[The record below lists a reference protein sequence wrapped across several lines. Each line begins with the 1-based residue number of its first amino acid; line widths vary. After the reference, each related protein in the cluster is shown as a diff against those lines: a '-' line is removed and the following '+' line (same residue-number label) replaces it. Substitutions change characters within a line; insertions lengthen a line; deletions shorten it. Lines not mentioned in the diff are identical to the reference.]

1 MCHVSV
7 GHIARIFES
16 VGLPTITFGVRAFKS
31 KMAPMR
37 IPRLVITPE
46 LMGKTL
52 GMPND
57 VTVQRKYL
65 EIGLDLLENASR
77 GNSMVV
83 LER

>member
-1 MCHVSV
+1 MSV

-16 VGLPTITFGVRAFKS
+16 AGIATITFGVRAFMSRMVAMK
-31 KMAPMR
+31 
-37 IPRLVITPE
+37 IPRLVITLQ

-57 VTVQRKYL
+57 VTTQRQYL
-65 EIGLDLLENASR
+65 EIGLDLLENASE
-77 GNSMVV
+77 GNSLVD

>member
-1 MCHVSV
+1 
-7 GHIARIFES
+7 
-16 VGLPTITFGVRAFKS
+16 
-31 KMAPMR
+31 MR

-57 VTVQRKYL
+57 VTKQGMYL
-65 EIGLDLLENASR
+65 EVGLDLLENASE
-77 GNSMVV
+77 GNSLVV